1 MQPKIAIVDDDK
13 KIVSLLKTYFEK
25 ENFLVYEAYD
35 GASGLK
41 IIEEK
46 HPDIAIL
53 DLMLPY
59 MDGYELCRRLR
70 RTNEIPVLMLTAKDE
85 EADKLIG
92 LELGAD
98 DYVSKP
104 FSPKEVVA
112 RVKAILR
119 RTKKATNPPGR
130 VLQAGKLT
138 IDSERHTVT
147 IDNLALPLTPTEF
160 KLLELLAAKPGRVF
174 SRLQI
179 IEHIQEY
186 SFEGYER
193 TVDAHVKNLR
203 RKLGDANVIHTV
215 YGIGYKFEGD
225 IK

>member
-70 RTNEIPVLMLTAKDE
+70 RTSEIPVLMLTAKDE
-85 EADKLIG
+85 EADRLIG

-119 RTKKATNPPGR
+119 RTKKVTNLPGH
-130 VLQAGKLT
+130 VLQVGKLT

-147 IDNLALPLTPTEF
+147 IDDLALPLTPTEF

-225 IK
+225 TK

>member
-35 GASGLK
+35 GASGLR

-59 MDGYELCRRLR
+59 MDGYELCRQLR
-70 RTNEIPVLMLTAKDE
+70 RTSEIPVLMLTAKDE

-119 RTKKATNPPGR
+119 RTKKETNPPGH
-130 VLQAGKLT
+130 VLQVGKLT

-225 IK
+225 TK

>member
-46 HPDIAIL
+46 YPDIAIL

-70 RTNEIPVLMLTAKDE
+70 RTSEIPVLMLTAKDE

-119 RTKKATNPPGR
+119 RTKKETNPPGR
-130 VLQAGKLT
+130 VLQVGKLI

-147 IDNLALPLTPTEF
+147 IDDLALPLTPTEF

-225 IK
+225 TK

>member
-1 MQPKIAIVDDDK
+1 MQKKIAIVDDDK

-25 ENFLVYEAYD
+25 ESFLVYEAYD
-35 GASGLK
+35 GVSGLR

-46 HPDIAIL
+46 APDIAIL

-59 MDGYELCRRLR
+59 MDGYEICRQLR
-70 RTNEIPVLMLTAKDE
+70 RKGEIPVLMLTAKDE

-119 RTKKATNPPGR
+119 RTKKETEPQSR
-130 VLQAGKLT
+130 VIKAGKLEVD
-138 IDSERHTVT
+138 IERHTVKV
-147 IDNLALPLTPTEF
+147 DNTPVDLTPTEF
-160 KLLELLAAKPGRVF
+160 KLIEILASKAGRVF

-179 IEHIQEY
+179 IEHVQGY

-193 TVDAHVKNLR
+193 TVDAHVKNIR
-203 RKLGDANVIHTV
+203 RKLGDANVIQTV
-215 YGIGYKFEGD
+215 YGVGYKFEVAVE
-225 IK
+225 